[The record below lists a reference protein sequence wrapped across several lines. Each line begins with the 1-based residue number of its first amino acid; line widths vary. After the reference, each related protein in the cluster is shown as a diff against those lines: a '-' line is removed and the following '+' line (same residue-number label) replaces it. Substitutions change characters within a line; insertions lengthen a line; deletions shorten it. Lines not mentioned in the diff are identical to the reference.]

1 VSATGLTLE
10 PSESAGPPQGAFGS
24 TRRVFF
30 AGLFVTTLIPLLLMP
45 VLARVHPGSTGI
57 STIRNLLV
65 FLGGNAHVGLTA
77 FFYTDRDLRGF
88 FREHRGRYL
97 WAPLVLILSTGLV
110 YQFVGEPWTPHILVA
125 YFVWQT
131 YHYMRQNYGL
141 LAFVAAATGT
151 GRPSWLERAT
161 LNLGVAAGILGLVR
175 LMSLYPGTLLE
186 GQEHRLYAAGLITHA
201 FVPAAFVAAL
211 VSNPRIRSSPLRL
224 TFFVLCSC
232 FYLPTFLFDDLA
244 SAVLS
249 YALAHGLQYFV
260 FMYYVG
266 YRGGVGSPTARVL
279 VLALLGFSVGWL
291 LTAMSTREAWGS
303 IGDFVFGCYLGMVM
317 SHFVVDAGL
326 WRLRERFQRE
336 YLLRSFGFV
345 FANHATGQ
353 RIEPPAS

>member
-1 VSATGLTLE
+1 MSVAGLTLE
-10 PSESAGPPQGAFGS
+10 PSAAEPPDADLGS
-24 TRRVFF
+24 KRRVFF

-45 VLARVHPGSTGI
+45 VLARVHPESAGI
-57 STIRNLLV
+57 SAIRGLLV

-88 FREHRGRYL
+88 FREHSVRYF
-97 WAPLVLILSTGLV
+97 WAPLALILSTGFV
-110 YQFVGEPWTPHILVA
+110 YQFVGDPWTPHILVA

-141 LAFVAAATGT
+141 LAFVAAATAT
-151 GRPSWLERAT
+151 GRPGWAERAT

-175 LMSLYPGTLLE
+175 LMSLHTGTLLE
-186 GQEHRLYAAGLITHA
+186 GQEHLLYTAGLVTHA
-201 FVPAAFVAAL
+201 FVPVAFVAAL
-211 VSNPRIRSSPLRL
+211 LSNPRILSSPLRL
-224 TFFVLCSC
+224 VFFVLCAS

-266 YRGGVGSPTARVL
+266 YRGGAGSPASRFL
-279 VLALLGFSVGWL
+279 VLTLLGLSVGTL
-291 LTAMSTREAWGS
+291 LTVMSDRATWGGV
-303 IGDFVFGCYLGMVM
+303 GDFVFGCYLGMVM

-326 WRLRERFQRE
+326 WRLGKRFQRE

-345 FANHATGQ
+345 FATPGAGA
-353 RIEPPAS
+353 RIEDPSS